1 MEFGHVRKESHN
13 PILRG
18 RKLTLVLSHVSV
30 RPGSPSSKQ
39 PGTFHT
45 ACRVNCPAESC
56 ESCCSCRDAAKNTAT
71 YAKEREAWWMRLVD
85 GNQKSGINSPV
96 EVGSWNPI
104 IYKGFF
110 YVQTVVVCCFLHR
123 QFQIPC
129 FFVAPPKKMFFLFC
143 FQTCACFLLKHSDFC
158 CWKTWGIMFVNQQF
172 SRSTRAVGCCRGKTA
187 GWLGHF
193 PGKTPTC

>member
-18 RKLTLVLSHVSV
+18 RHVSV
-30 RPGSPSSKQ
+30 RPGIPSSKQ
-39 PGTFHT
+39 PGTFHP

-56 ESCCSCRDAAKNTAT
+56 ESCCSSRDAAKNTAT
-71 YAKEREAWWMRLVD
+71 YAKEREARLMRLVD

-104 IYKGFF
+104 ITRFF
-110 YVQTVVVCCFLHR
+110 YVRTVVVS
-123 QFQIPC
+123 
-129 FFVAPPKKMFFLFC
+129 FFFASTVSNSLLFFASPPPQKKKMFC
-143 FQTCACFLLKHSDFC
+143 FQTCARFLLKHSDFC

-172 SRSTRAVGCCRGKTA
+172 SRS
-187 GWLGHF
+187 
-193 PGKTPTC
+193 PTC